1 MSSFIL
7 LSAKGE
13 FKSVALAAVG
23 TAGIEAVLGKALKRA
38 KAPVLIGSYV
48 WQKYKLFLYGYK
60 EGRAGTE
67 NKHEM
72 PPPHDEILL
81 FGDAC
86 LVASLDKSA
95 EKPTVFTVD
104 QYKKF
109 YNQKFGGFENLG
121 EEDDDDDDEE
131 EEEDDEEAEEEFEEE
146 EEVAEE
152 GAEDIGE
159 ELEEEEEEEI
169 RPTLRV
175 KSAAGFKKIA
185 KWMHSPELQKED
197 YLL

>member
-13 FKSVALAAVG
+13 FKSVALASLG
-23 TAGIEAVLGKALKRA
+23 TAGIEVALGKAIKRA
-38 KAPVLIGSYV
+38 KAPTLIGSYV

-95 EKPTVFTVD
+95 EKPASFTVD

-109 YNQKFGGFENLG
+109 YNQKFGGFEDLA
-121 EEDDDDDDEE
+121 EEDEEDEEE

-152 GAEDIGE
+152 GGEEIGE
-159 ELEEEEEEEI
+159 VEEEEEEEDI

>member
-13 FKSVALAAVG
+13 FKSVALASLG
-23 TAGIEAVLGKALKRA
+23 TAGIEVALGKAIKRA
-38 KAPVLIGSYV
+38 KAPTLIGSYV

-95 EKPTVFTVD
+95 EKPASFTVD

-109 YNQKFGGFENLG
+109 YNQKFGGFEDLA
-121 EEDDDDDDEE
+121 EEDEEDEEE

-146 EEVAEE
+146 EDNSNPRNIVDSALSLVRTQALLEIQVTYL
-152 GAEDIGE
+152 E
-159 ELEEEEEEEI
+159 ELN
-169 RPTLRV
+169 LRL
-175 KSAAGFKKIA
+175 SQLPA
-185 KWMHSPELQKED
+185 
-197 YLL
+197 